1 MKKKL
6 TNHNACNTSAIIHHT
21 IRSSKNKTNRL
32 RFSGL
37 SLNFAALLLAM
48 FSFFTGGLNAQNIKL
63 FSPDSAPLSGTKNIP
78 GDYATL
84 SLAITD
90 LNTQGVGAG
99 GVTINLLPGNPQTA
113 PSGGYVIGGVGSLIL
128 TTTSALNPVILT
140 GNGNTITAPS
150 NQTAGV
156 LTDGIFKLIGADF
169 ITVSGFVMTENAAN
183 TITNDGTNNMTE
195 WGVALLYAATTNGA
209 QNNVIQNN
217 TITLNRAY
225 QNTYGIYSSSTHS
238 ANSPTVNASSLT
250 AAGSNSNLKIYG
262 NTISNVNIGIVNA
275 GPAGATDI
283 NILLDIGGTSPAQGN
298 SVTNFGTTGTHSP
311 FTSIPSSVVYGIYVQ
326 YTVNINISNNTIISS
341 NGGTTVGASLR
352 GINID
357 GFFFDTSG
365 TFSTVI
371 NKNSISLR
379 SGLGTMSIVGITVT
393 QTSTTPSSSVS
404 ITNNDFNTTT
414 HTVAASGVI
423 IFISNFAP
431 TLTRDISG
439 NTFTNISC
447 NTTGSLTFIA
457 NLAALASSAVMNIN
471 SNSIVTGYSKATGA
485 TIFFSTSAASVNG
498 SFLNVNNNDISN
510 ITCDAFTGIESKDG
524 SSIVSGPVKS
534 INSNKFEN
542 IITAQAPV
550 IISIDKSGA
559 NSTVNSNIIKNFSIS
574 GSTSPGFSAILLGS
588 LNQPTLTVS
597 QNKIQQVTRNARIT
611 GIENRSLN
619 TNISNN
625 TISDITA
632 SAVITGISSSG
643 STVLNIFKNK
653 ICGFLGTGT
662 AGGGTGISV
671 TGGAQNNIYNNL
683 IGNLKAPNSNSSL
696 SLNGLFFTGGTTVN
710 LFNNTVH
717 LSASSTGASFGA
729 NILLVVSTINFTM
742 RNNIFINLSTPGP
755 TGRNVV
761 YFRDNT
767 SLSNYQSE
775 SNNNLFYSGTPSAN
789 NLMFFDFTNSD
800 QTMAAYKSRVAPRDS
815 NSITENPSFLSLIDT
830 SANFL
835 HINGAVPTSIESG
848 GKNVT
853 TPVLITDDFDNEIR
867 QGNAGYTGTGT
878 APDIGA
884 DEFNSGSSKN
894 LNLTMLIQGFY
905 NAVANSLIRD
915 TVRVYL
921 RNSSSP
927 YAIVDSAKAYL
938 SSTGAGTFPFQNA
951 SNDVNYYLHLK
962 HRNSLE
968 TWSKTTQT
976 FTGNSMTYDFTTAN
990 TQAFGDNM
998 PGIDASPVKFGI
1010 YSGDQ
1015 NQNGIVD
1022 LTDVVNVSNEAA
1034 YFTSGYFPTDMN
1046 GENTTDLTDIVI
1058 TSNNAGSFVAKIVP

>member
-1 MKKKL
+1 MKNLTKKKL
-6 TNHNACNTSAIIHHT
+6 QLSILLYCLFAVTIKASA
-21 IRSSKNKTNRL
+21 
-32 RFSGL
+32 
-37 SLNFAALLLAM
+37 
-48 FSFFTGGLNAQNIKL
+48 
-63 FSPDSAPLSGTKNIP
+63 APLTGTKNIP

-99 GVTINLLPGNPQTA
+99 GVIINLLSGNPETA
-113 PSGGYVIGGVGSLIL
+113 PSGGYVIGGVGSLVL
-128 TTTSALNPVILT
+128 TTTSALNPVIVT
-140 GNGNTITAPS
+140 GNGNTITAAS
-150 NQTAGV
+150 NQTAGR
-156 LTDGIFKLIGADF
+156 LSDGIFKLIGADF
-169 ITVSGFVMTENAAN
+169 ITVSGFVMMENAAN
-183 TITNDGTNNMTE
+183 TITADGTNNMTE
-195 WGVALLYAATTNGA
+195 WGVALLYVTTTNGA

-238 ANSPTVNASSLT
+238 ATSPTVNASSLT
-250 AAGSNSNLKIYG
+250 AAGSNSNLKVYG
-262 NTISNVNIGIVNA
+262 NTISNVNFGIVNA

-298 SVTNFGTTGTHSP
+298 TITNFGTTGTHSP

-326 YTVNINISNNTIISS
+326 HTVNINISNNTIISS

-423 IFISNFAP
+423 IFINNFAP
-431 TLTRDISG
+431 TRTQDISG

-447 NTTGSLTFIA
+447 NTSGSLTFISSS
-457 NLAALASSAVMNIN
+457 AALAASAVMNVN
-471 SNSIVTGYSKATGA
+471 SNSIITGYTKATGA

-498 SFLNVNNNDISN
+498 SIQNVNNNNISN
-510 ITCDAFTGIESKDG
+510 ITCDGFKGIESKDG
-524 SSIVSGPVKS
+524 VSIVSGPVKS

-542 IITAQAPV
+542 IITTQAPV
-550 IISIDKSGA
+550 IISIDKCGA
-559 NSTVNSNIIKNFSIS
+559 NSTVNSNIIRNISIS
-574 GSTSPGFSAILLGS
+574 GLTGTPFSAILLGS

-597 QNKIQQVTRNARIT
+597 QNKIQLISRNSGIT

-619 TNISNN
+619 ANISNN
-625 TISDITA
+625 TISDFTA
-632 SAVITGISSSG
+632 PAVITGISSSA
-643 STVLNIFKNK
+643 STILNIFKNK
-653 ICGFLGTGT
+653 IGGFLAT
-662 AGGGTGISV
+662 AVSTSCTGISI
-671 TGGAQNNIYNNL
+671 TSGTQTNIYNNL
-683 IGNLKAPNSNSSL
+683 VGNLKAPNSNSSL
-696 SLNGLFFTGGTTVN
+696 ALNGLSFTGGTSVN

-717 LSASSTGASFGA
+717 LNASSTGASFGA
-729 NILLVVSTINFTM
+729 NIMLVVSAINFTM
-742 RNNIFINLSTPGP
+742 RNNIFVNLSTPGP
-755 TGRNVV
+755 TGRNVI
-761 YFRDNT
+761 YFRSDA

-775 SNNNLFYSGTPSAN
+775 SNNNLFFSGTPSAN

-800 QTMAAYKSRVAPRDS
+800 QTLAAYKSRVFPRDS
-815 NSITENPSFLSLIDT
+815 NSITENPSFLSLIDS

-835 HINGAVPTSIESG
+835 HINAAVPTSIESG

-853 TPVLITDDFDNEIR
+853 SPVTITDDFDNEIR

-884 DEFNSGSSKN
+884 DEFNSGSSKS

-905 NAVANSLIRD
+905 DAGTNSMIRD
-915 TVRVYL
+915 TVRIYL

-927 YAIVDSAKAYL
+927 FAIVDSAKAYL
-938 SSTGAGTFPFQNA
+938 SSTGAGTFSFQNA
-951 SNDVNYYLHLK
+951 SNGVNYYLHLK
-962 HRNSLE
+962 HRNSIE

-990 TQAFGDNM
+990 TQAFGDNL
-998 PGIDASPVKFGI
+998 IQVDASPVRFAIFGGDVDQDGTVDATDMSMI
-1010 YSGDQ
+1010 YNDAQSF
-1015 NQNGIVD
+1015 V
-1022 LTDVVNVSNEAA
+1022 
-1034 YFTSGYFPTDMN
+1034 SGYVV
-1046 GENTTDLTDIVI
+1046 TDLNGDDFVDGTDFSIAD
-1058 TSNNAGSFVAKIVP
+1058 NNAANFVSVERP